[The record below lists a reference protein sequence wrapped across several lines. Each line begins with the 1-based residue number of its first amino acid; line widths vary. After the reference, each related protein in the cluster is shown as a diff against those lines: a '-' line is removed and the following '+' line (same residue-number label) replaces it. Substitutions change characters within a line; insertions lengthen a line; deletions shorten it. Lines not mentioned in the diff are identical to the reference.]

1 MHICQ
6 TRFSFGVAVR
16 LDGDIPCTDTKHN
29 CTVGT
34 RVAQKQLPGIK
45 QLCAV
50 CPPEKR
56 FSSVRTLEYILSI
69 YSYKRVGREMHLNF
83 AQNLVGGSI
92 AAAVGKGRVGHD
104 KHVHARWRE
113 PKNNVPG
120 EHRTWHLA
128 NYLRSAEIIAYNQL
142 S

>member
-1 MHICQ
+1 METFLVQIRSI
-6 TRFSFGVAVR
+6 T
-16 LDGDIPCTDTKHN
+16 
-29 CTVGT
+29 
-34 RVAQKQLPGIK
+34 AQLARELPK
-45 QLCAV
+45 NNYQVLNNSAV
-50 CPPEKR
+50 CPPEKL

-83 AQNLVGGSI
+83 VQNLVGGSI

-104 KHVHARWRE
+104 MHVHARWRE